1 MMAMNWDD
9 LRYALAVAERGS
21 LSSAAELLGVNAS
34 TVLRRIAALEKS
46 VGARLFERDQTGYR
60 VTQEGGDLIASLRP
74 IQDRIARIARS
85 FSTGEEGGESVVR
98 IAAPSALAGA
108 LIAPRLGQFR
118 VENPGLSVLIE
129 TNDGSPPNRL
139 GMLDLALSYG
149 RPVAGDM
156 VIRKLADIGYGLY
169 AIPELLSRY
178 RNEHTD
184 SGEFIPLVGFA
195 SSNQL
200 MAPMV
205 WLEKYANPSQT
216 VLRSDDANC
225 RLSAMLTGVGQTI
238 LPCFL
243 ADQLPGVTRLHG
255 PESVGGVELWLAT
268 HKEARHVARIRV
280 LADFLIKLTRDRRQ
294 RLAGSS

>member
-1 MMAMNWDD
+1 MAMNWDD
-9 LRYALAVAERGS
+9 LRYALAVAEKGS
-21 LSSAAELLGVNAS
+21 LSSAAESLGVNAS

-46 VGARLFERDQTGYR
+46 VGARLFERDRTGYR

-74 IQDRIARIARS
+74 IQARIAGIARS
-85 FSTGEEGGESVVR
+85 FSTEEEGNESIVR
-98 IAAPSALAGA
+98 MAAPSALAGA

-118 VENPGLSVLIE
+118 RENPGLSVYIE
-129 TNDGSPPNRL
+129 TTDGATPNRL

-169 AIPELLSRY
+169 AIPELLSRH
-178 RNEHTD
+178 RNDQTEGGQ
-184 SGEFIPLVGFA
+184 SIPLIGFA
-195 SSNQL
+195 SSNHL
-200 MAPMV
+200 MEPMV
-205 WLEKYANPSQT
+205 WLEKYGNSLQT

-225 RLSAMLTGVGQTI
+225 RLSAMLSGVGQTI

-243 ADQLPGVTRLHG
+243 ADQLPGVARLYG

-268 HKEARHVARIRV
+268 HKESRHVARIRV
-280 LADFLIKLTRDRRQ
+280 LVDFLIRLTRDRRQ
-294 RLAGSS
+294 RLSGAG